1 MRLCYMATA
10 AVHSKA
16 VGSVVT
22 NLLFRLTYSFCNKAL
37 VSLHILRHSTKI
49 ACAGSN
55 KIEICEPF
63 LRAAK
68 VLTSLHQQ
76 PQQAC
81 ATIVALH
88 QCFKNCS
95 QCDVRKIFN
104 KTIAS
109 LPINKKVESGN
120 RFLDVISWE
129 YDKSMLRHAHF
140 PPFRHS

>member
-1 MRLCYMATA
+1 MRLCYMAT

-22 NLLFRLTYSFCNKAL
+22 NSLFRLIYSFCNKAL
-37 VSLHILRHSTKI
+37 VSLHILCHSTKI
-49 ACAGSN
+49 ACAGLN
-55 KIEICEPF
+55 KIEICESF

-81 ATIVALH
+81 ATIGALH
-88 QCFKNCS
+88 QCIKNCS
-95 QCDVRKIFN
+95 PCDVIKKLN

-109 LPINKKVESGN
+109 LPINKK
-120 RFLDVISWE
+120 
-129 YDKSMLRHAHF
+129 
-140 PPFRHS
+140 